1 MDEKKA
7 NSSECFPVVVESEC
21 KVINKVYPLKQKEV
35 SLIFDLVSRYREVHR
50 VYVFGSSVT
59 SKCHMDSDI
68 DICIDLDVCDG
79 LKVYEIENAIGN
91 ICNWNCDILV
101 YSNLGNQLKDTIR
114 REGVIVYEQSA

>member
-1 MDEKKA
+1 MAEKRA
-7 NSSECFPVVVESEC
+7 INSEHFPVVVNSKC
-21 KVINKVYPLKQKEV
+21 KEIDKVYPLKQKEV
-35 SLIFDLVSRYREVHR
+35 SLIFDLVSKYREVHR

-59 SKCHMDSDI
+59 SKCHMGSDI
-68 DICIDLDVCDG
+68 DICIDMDVRDG